1 MDFYPRTFIFGAK
14 AAAGYKN
21 AKTTIKLINSVADV
35 INNDASINGKI
46 KVVFIEDYKVS
57 NAELIFAAADV
68 SVSVTEKDKDNL
80 LISLLASKNKDTQA
94 VSLVNSREYNLL
106 ATNIRNNTIIDRSVI
121 TVSGILQY
129 LRRARI
135 NEAYALGREMGEI
148 WEIRLG
154 EDSSNA
160 GQTIL
165 ELKLPENSAVL
176 AVASDDKFIFHP
188 AEYKLQIDCLCVSC
202 RYSGD

>member
-1 MDFYPRTFIFGAK
+1 MSDRILED
-14 AAAGYKN
+14 AG
-21 AKTTIKLINSVADV
+21 
-35 INNDASINGKI
+35 
-46 KVVFIEDYKVS
+46 
-57 NAELIFAAADV
+57 FAAADV
-68 SVSVTEKDKDNL
+68 SVAVTEKDKDNL

-121 TVSGILQY
+121 TISGILQY

-154 EDSSNA
+154 ADSVNA
-160 GQTIL
+160 GQSIT
-165 ELKLPENSAVL
+165 ELGMPENSAVL
-176 AVASDDKFIFHP
+176 AVKNGENFIYNPDK
-188 AEYKLQIDCLCVSC
+188 YKLQEDDKLIVYVSPAEIKDVE
-202 RYSGD
+202 RIFYR